1 MGVIDCNCLGT
12 EFGRAIEAIYP
23 DKKHTN
29 VEQALKRYNSRK
41 KTTTDEN
48 IVTDI
53 AKKLKAVV
61 KTLTENA

>member
-1 MGVIDCNCLGT
+1 MNAEKNYGIGYMKDLMT
-12 EFGRAIEAIYP
+12 E
-23 DKKHTN
+23 
-29 VEQALKRYNSRK
+29 K